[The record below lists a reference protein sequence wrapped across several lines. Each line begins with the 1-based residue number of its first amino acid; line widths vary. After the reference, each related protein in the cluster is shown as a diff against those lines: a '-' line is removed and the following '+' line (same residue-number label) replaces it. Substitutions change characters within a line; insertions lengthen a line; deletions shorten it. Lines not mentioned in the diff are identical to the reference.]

1 MSIQTT
7 ACLPKHAIS
16 VRQPWAELLLR
27 RRKTV
32 EYRLW
37 RLPEKYWGEWLYL
50 HASLTMSQNEKAA
63 ALHGVGA
70 NILLR
75 GGYVGKIRFG
85 RPSFDFTPIEARA
98 YTPLPYCWHWPVI
111 DAERISFIPAK
122 GKTRIFK
129 VK

>member
-7 ACLPKHAIS
+7 ASLPKHAIS

-27 RRKTV
+27 QRKTV

-50 HASLTMSQNEKAA
+50 HASLTMSKNETAA
-63 ALHGVGA
+63 ALCSVGT
-70 NILLR
+70 NIFFR
-75 GGYVGKIRFG
+75 GGYIGNIRFG
-85 RPSFDFTPIEARA
+85 RPSFDFTPVEARA

-111 DAERISFIPAK
+111 GVERMAFIPAK